1 MNIGGFEKRKKSGIF
16 IKLVIII
23 IIVAILIGIFGFS
36 NNLKKPVNVT
46 INKGMSTLEVAKTLK
61 DNKVISSELMFLLTV
76 NSSEYKGQLSF
87 GEFTFTPEDDYK
99 DVIKKLATEGAK
111 KETITITI
119 PEGYSAEQVVIIMSK
134 AGFGSEEDIK
144 IAMNDEY
151 DYEFLK
157 KVTLTPETRY
167 KLEGFLFPETYEFF
181 TDQTPHEVIDKML
194 QTFEKEYSKLG
205 VGYDNIYEIV
215 TKASVIEKEAKV
227 PSDRAKI
234 SGVISNRIKQDMP
247 LQIDATVIYAIT
259 KGRYDLMD
267 RVLYKDL
274 EITSLYN
281 TYKNKGLPP
290 GPISNPGIESI
301 KAAINPENHNYL
313 YYRVD
318 TEKNDGSH
326 IFSETFDE
334 HKENA
339 G

>member
-1 MNIGGFEKRKKSGIF
+1 MGFIKRKKSGIYTL
-16 IKLVIII
+16 IVIVIIAMLT
-23 IIVAILIGIFGFS
+23 VVLGFS
-36 NNLKKPVNVT
+36 NNLKNPTK
-46 INKGMSTLEVAKTLK
+46 IIIDKGTSTREIAKILK
-61 DNKVISSELMFLLTV
+61 DNKVISSEVMFLVTV
-76 NSSEYKGQLSF
+76 NLSEYKGELKF
-87 GEFTFTPEDDYK
+87 GEFTFTPEDNYNDI
-99 DVIKKLATEGAK
+99 IKKMATDGAK
-111 KETITITI
+111 KETVTITI
-119 PEGYSAEQVVIIMSK
+119 PEGYSVEQVVSLLSK
-134 AGFGSEEDIK
+134 AGFGSEEEIR

-157 KVTLTPETRY
+157 KISTTPETRY

-181 TDQTPHEVIDKML
+181 KDQTPHEVIDKML
-194 QTFEKEYSKLG
+194 STFEKEYSKLS
-205 VGYDNIYEIV
+205 VGYENVYEII
-215 TKASVIEKEAKV
+215 TKASVIEKEAKA
-227 PSDRAKI
+227 PHDRAKI
-234 SGVISNRIKQDMP
+234 SGVISNRINKNMP
-247 LQIDATVIYAIT
+247 LQIDATVIYAKT
-259 KGRYDLMD
+259 KGKYDSMD

-326 IFSETFDE
+326 IFSETFGE

>member
-23 IIVAILIGIFGFS
+23 IIIAILIGIFGFS

-326 IFSETFDE
+326 IFSETFGE